1 MVFFTTSSLVAF
13 DINPVNIIQVIVV
26 LSTKCCLVSNHHP
39 EPSVHYKGHSCVPN
53 VNGNI
58 FVARLLIL
66 YDYRHDLNSFTKQL
80 LEDFIQQLDTPDE
93 KVSVIIEEI
102 W

>member
-26 LSTKCCLVSNHHP
+26 VSTKCCLVSN
-39 EPSVHYKGHSCVPN
+39 YKGHSCVPN